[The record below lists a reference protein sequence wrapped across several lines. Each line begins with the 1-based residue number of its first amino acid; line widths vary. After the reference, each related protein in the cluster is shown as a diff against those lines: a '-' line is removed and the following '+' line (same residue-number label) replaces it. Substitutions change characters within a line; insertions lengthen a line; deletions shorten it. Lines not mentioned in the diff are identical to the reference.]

1 MSTSAI
7 FMNRVK
13 TELHVT
19 IFMATTRAIVLKAM
33 KDEIVRPVSI
43 TSPISEIRASLIV
56 GS

>member
-1 MSTSAI
+1 
-7 FMNRVK
+7 MNRVK

-43 TSPISEIRASLIV
+43 TSPISEICASLIV